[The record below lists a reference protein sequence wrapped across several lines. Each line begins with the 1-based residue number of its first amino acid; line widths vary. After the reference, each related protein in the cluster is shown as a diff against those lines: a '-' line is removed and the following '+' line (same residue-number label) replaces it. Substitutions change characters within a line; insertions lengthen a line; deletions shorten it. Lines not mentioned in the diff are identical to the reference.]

1 MEAGKTKTRFDMEQE
16 IMTAWQVLDD
26 IKMLSARAG
35 TTQEDW
41 DAVHRLYQIR
51 FETLF
56 ETFEN
61 LIHGT
66 IAAKKLI
73 RLLRLNLLT

>member
-1 MEAGKTKTRFDMEQE
+1 MEAGNTKTRFDMEQE

-26 IKMLSARAG
+26 IKMLSARDS
-35 TTQEDW
+35 TTKEDW

-56 ETFEN
+56 ETFEQ
-61 LIHGT
+61 LIKAGT
-66 IAAKKLI
+66 IL
-73 RLLRLNLLT
+73 

>member
-16 IMTAWQVLDD
+16 IMQVWQVLDD
-26 IKMLSARAG
+26 IKLLSTREG
-35 TTQEDW
+35 TEKADW
-41 DAVHRLYQIR
+41 DAVTRLYQIR

-61 LIHGT
+61 LIHDGK
-66 IAAKKLI
+66 IL
-73 RLLRLNLLT
+73 

>member
-1 MEAGKTKTRFDMEQE
+1 MEAGNTKTRFDMEQE

-26 IKMLSARAG
+26 IKMLSTRES
-35 TTQEDW
+35 TTKEDW

-56 ETFEN
+56 ETFEQMIKDRVI
-61 LIHGT
+61 L
-66 IAAKKLI
+66 
-73 RLLRLNLLT
+73 

>member
-1 MEAGKTKTRFDMEQE
+1 MEAGKTRFDMEQE
-16 IMTAWQVLDD
+16 IMQAWQVLDD
-26 IKMLSARAG
+26 IRMLSARAG

-41 DAVHRLYQIR
+41 DAVGRLYQIR

-61 LIHGT
+61 LIRDG
-66 IAAKKLI
+66 AVL
-73 RLLRLNLLT
+73 

>member
-1 MEAGKTKTRFDMEQE
+1 MEQE

-26 IKMLSARAG
+26 IRMLSARES
-35 TTQEDW
+35 TTKEDW

-56 ETFEN
+56 ETFEQ
-61 LIHGT
+61 
-66 IAAKKLI
+66 LI
-73 RLLRLNLLT
+73 RDGSVL

>member
-1 MEAGKTKTRFDMEQE
+1 MEAGKTKTRFEMEQE
-16 IMTAWQVLDD
+16 IMQAWQVLDD

-41 DAVHRLYQIR
+41 DAVYRLYQIR

-56 ETFEN
+56 ETFEQ
-61 LIHGT
+61 
-66 IAAKKLI
+66 LI
-73 RLLRLNLLT
+73 RDGAVL

>member
-1 MEAGKTKTRFDMEQE
+1 MEAGNTKTRFDMEQE

-26 IKMLSARAG
+26 IRMLSAREG
-35 TTQEDW
+35 TEKADW

-56 ETFEN
+56 ETFEQMIKDRVI
-61 LIHGT
+61 L
-66 IAAKKLI
+66 
-73 RLLRLNLLT
+73 

>member
-1 MEAGKTKTRFDMEQE
+1 MMEAGKTKTRFEMEQE
-16 IMTAWQVLDD
+16 IMQAWQVLDD
-26 IKMLSARAG
+26 IRMLSAREG
-35 TTQEDW
+35 TEKADW

-61 LIHGT
+61 LIHDGK
-66 IAAKKLI
+66 IL
-73 RLLRLNLLT
+73 

>member
-16 IMTAWQVLDD
+16 IMQAWQVLDD
-26 IKMLSARAG
+26 IKMLSAREG
-35 TTQEDW
+35 THRADW
-41 DAVHRLYQIR
+41 DAVGRLYQIR

-61 LIHGT
+61 LIHDGK
-66 IAAKKLI
+66 IL
-73 RLLRLNLLT
+73 